1 MFELLSNIFGMW
13 IGKDMNYFFS
23 YPYIYIVMLLLWGYV
38 IIRNNSIKNSL
49 LIILLMGGLFLYNY
63 VMTDIMHLTYIPF
76 INILFT
82 AIVFLL
88 LLFRSFPFFIIS
100 LLFVLHY
107 YLFSYSLSTVFLK
120 NAGISLLGSL
130 IFYAIY
136 YFLNRRLVLDDRKLI
151 SEQYTKTGYFVP
163 DICLLNIVYL
173 VVFFA
178 GLINTVSSKII

>member
-63 VMTDIMHLTYIPF
+63 VMTNIMHLTYIPF

-88 LLFRSFPFFIIS
+88 LLFRSFSFFIIS

-107 YLFSYSLSTVFLK
+107 YLFSYLLSTVFLK
-120 NAGISLLGSL
+120 NVGISLLGSL

-151 SEQYTKTGYFVP
+151 SEQYTETGYFVP

-178 GLINTVSSKII
+178 GLIYTVSSKII